1 MHFFYKLLTIDEAA
15 TLPGFNSVS
24 SAKLNRTL
32 MTNTFKVTIHMVSSL
47 DGIIAKK
54 DNSVSWFE
62 TADHYEKGIDVSGQD
77 IAEFL
82 KTIDC
87 YVMGARTYEHAL
99 ELSKSY
105 GWAYGDIPTIVVT
118 HRNLPVER
126 ENIEIYSG
134 DLGILVNERLRPKYK
149 NVWLVGGAM
158 LAKDFICLQL
168 ADEIRLS
175 ILPIILGDGM
185 LFFDHIGQEQA
196 LHLKDVTAYKS
207 GMVEMCYEIKR

>member
-1 MHFFYKLLTIDEAA
+1 
-15 TLPGFNSVS
+15 
-24 SAKLNRTL
+24 
-32 MTNTFKVTIHMVSSL
+32 MTAGTFKITIHMVSSL

-62 TADHYEKGIDVSGQD
+62 TSDHYEKGVNVTEYD
-77 IAEFL
+77 IREFL

-105 GWAYGDIPTIVVT
+105 GWAYGDKPTIVLT
-118 HRNLPVER
+118 HRNLPVDR
-126 ENIEIYSG
+126 PNIEIYSG
-134 DLGILVNERLRPKYK
+134 DLNKLVNERLKPNYK
-149 NVWLVGGAM
+149 NVWLAGGAI
-158 LAKDFICLQL
+158 LAKDFIRLKL

-175 ILPIILGDGM
+175 IMPIILGDGT

-207 GMVEMCYEIKR
+207 GMVELFYEIRK

>member
-1 MHFFYKLLTIDEAA
+1 
-15 TLPGFNSVS
+15 
-24 SAKLNRTL
+24 
-32 MTNTFKVTIHMVSSL
+32 MTTDAFKVTIHMVSSI

-62 TADHYEKGIDVSGQD
+62 TADHYEKGVTEQD
-77 IAEFL
+77 AEEFL

-87 YVMGARTYEHAL
+87 YVMGSRTYEHAL

-105 GWAYGDIPTIVVT
+105 GWVYGDVPTIVLT
-118 HRNLPVER
+118 HRELPIDR
-126 ENIEIYSG
+126 QNIETYSG
-134 DLGILVNERLRPKYK
+134 DLNKLINERLKPNYK
-149 NVWLVGGAM
+149 NIWLVGGAI
-158 LAKDFICLQL
+158 LAKDFIRLKL

-175 ILPIILGDGM
+175 IMPIILGEGI

-207 GMVEMCYEIKR
+207 GMVELWYEIRKG